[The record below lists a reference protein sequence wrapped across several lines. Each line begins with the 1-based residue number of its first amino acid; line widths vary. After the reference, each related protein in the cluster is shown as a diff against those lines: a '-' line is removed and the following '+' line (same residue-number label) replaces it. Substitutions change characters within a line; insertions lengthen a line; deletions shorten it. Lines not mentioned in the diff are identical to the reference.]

1 MACEFPIL
9 TALQRMISFAHG
21 TSLENARSMQQIGLN
36 EAAARA
42 NSLGSHTPGAF
53 FTHLLGP
60 PEEPGPGLQMA
71 YEWGLRHSPMPVVL
85 IGKLPEHIFQEL
97 EASGLI
103 ITQPVPGAKAE
114 YQVPLETVFYPAS
127 YPAVNQYVHWQIIDP
142 YGARG
147 EESSA

>member
-1 MACEFPIL
+1 VGDHIRRDARLFSSHFLPPLAKAERSRYAENCMTLHRLRARGARATMACEFPIL

-71 YEWGLRHSPMPVVL
+71 YEWGLRHSPMPVDSSV
-85 IGKLPEHIFQEL
+85 
-97 EASGLI
+97 S
-103 ITQPVPGAKAE
+103 
-114 YQVPLETVFYPAS
+114 YQSTYS
-127 YPAVNQYVHWQIIDP
+127 K
-142 YGARG
+142 
-147 EESSA
+147 S